1 MMKPKMTNIFEPLF
15 YFNTV
20 LIEHYNNSIH
30 RLICAILNTYTTRP
44 AIEQSSCNRIYQR
57 LQMSERYTHEQK
69 TTHRCPST
77 RRDKSCP
84 S

>member
-20 LIEHYNNSIH
+20 LIEHYNNSIQ
-30 RLICAILNTYTTRP
+30 RLICAILNTNTTRP
-44 AIEQSSCNRIYQR
+44 AIEQSSCNRIYKS
-57 LQMSERYTHEQK
+57 LQMTERYTYEQK

-77 RRDKSCP
+77 RRDTSCP

>member
-1 MMKPKMTNIFEPLF
+1 MMKPKMTNKIEPLF

-20 LIEHYNNSIH
+20 LIEHYNNSLH
-30 RLICAILNTYTTRP
+30 RLNCAILNTNTTRP
-44 AIEQSSCNRIYQR
+44 AIEKSSCNRIYQS
-57 LQMSERYTHEQK
+57 LQMTERYTYEQK

-77 RRDKSCP
+77 RRDTSCP